1 MDDQIKSGLAIT
13 DYEFMEDGKYK
24 LTSNMSGTG
33 TMDSYEGTW
42 NTVDSLLKMTLTI
55 ENQDVEI
62 VWTYMLRDDKLML
75 SRTSPDGSMKVTN
88 CFKKKL

>member
-55 ENQDVEI
+55 ENQDVVFPI
-62 VWTYMLRDDKLML
+62 SNSTGH
-75 SRTSPDGSMKVTN
+75 P
-88 CFKKKL
+88 C